1 MAAAAALEAYP
12 ILQPRLC
19 LEVRGLQPPLWLVA
33 AQLLKVL
40 VKKKKVICPGEP
52 NVVVKIQIIGRKVYM
67 GHGVKAKH
75 YWVMS
80 TNCTR
85 FR

>member
-1 MAAAAALEAYP
+1 MAAAAAALEAYP

-40 VKKKKVICPGEP
+40 VKKKKVICPGKP
-52 NVVVKIQIIGRKVYM
+52 NVVVEFSG
-67 GHGVKAKH
+67 
-75 YWVMS
+75 
-80 TNCTR
+80 
-85 FR
+85 

>member
-1 MAAAAALEAYP
+1 MAAALEAYP

-52 NVVVKIQIIGRKVYM
+52 NVVVEFSGFIGIVIKDLDM
-67 GHGVKAKH
+67 
-75 YWVMS
+75 
-80 TNCTR
+80 
-85 FR
+85 